1 MSWMH
6 KRRSYNIVR
15 MEDSTWNWC
24 YSALELQE
32 LLNELCRGQKLLRW
46 MAELVGYAEATPR
59 GDNFLDLSY
68 MGGNTL
74 LIFSDVVLEFDIRVE
89 GLIGYRFCKPWNVH
103 IRPVNDRIPEDY
115 ITNPIYFCD
124 LKDDFQLEYVGST
137 VQEVDVESTDSW
149 GFPAVGFDE
158 EKASAAAEAKD
169 LPNEIHFMLDN
180 DVELCL
186 YADQL
191 EYYMIELK
199 SIIEPPTS

>member
-46 MAELVGYAEATPR
+46 MAELVGYAEAAPR

-74 LIFSDVVLEFDIRVE
+74 LIFSDVVLEFDIHVE

-137 VQEVDVESTDSW
+137 VQEVTVKPTDTW
-149 GFPAVGFDE
+149 GFSAVGFDE
-158 EKASAAAEAKD
+158 VKAYAAAKAND

-180 DVELCL
+180 GVELCL

-199 SIIEPPTS
+199 SKTEPPTS